1 MCFPCC
7 NLSTKQTSND
17 SNSVVT
23 WRGLFKN
30 TPVNLNCVLDMEVR
44 IKFGKHTESI
54 YDVNIRDD
62 CRPRVGEAST
72 SSETVVMEP
81 AIWFKCLVISYIHL
95 DCDLRR
101 IKFRKSFRLCGG
113 GVPLEAE
120 TEETLQGSNT
130 LCSHYRFSEKSIDAT
145 DYAECYDF
153 ECFLD
158 ELFDQAI
165 ECLNNFRRKEI
176 TLNQFHSHVLR
187 LLHCFVFPSIK
198 FTTCDLP
205 LLLQSQDYIHEQLS
219 NIEKAILKQ
228 DKLVFQTESS
238 LRSQRERLFRTESFH
253 KESYIRHNC
262 KSEFLEIL
270 LKDVERD
277 IFKHDKLLDECQRKI
292 NDLKASRSQNVCT
305 LQIYRKDR
313 DVIHQQ
319 LTNLENIRENI
330 KNVIVRPA
338 LKKKKI
344 RRKKLQK
351 NVFHDIYNE
360 VYKKLLEQKEKLQ
373 NQCFNKVKMVTV
385 REAIT
390 MSIRDI
396 QSVGETLG
404 IDVKI
409 DGSERATDILDVNE
423 KPDYWKTHNEK
434 IAHILANPKETAH
447 KIHVRFCSNI
457 RDRINAFIDENVM
470 FNFGTLKKDTST
482 EFWISPAELSI
493 LNQNTITTH
502 RRRNFTYNS
511 LSNSPD
517 SLSYQS
523 VNSIELPELDDG
535 CCSNKRQSI
544 LSDCFKTIPMKSS
557 LDIICSDIKSHMQNM
572 TYQILP
578 PLLLPEDISPA
589 KLWLI
594 YESHLYL
601 NIMDDILYLYSTAY
615 GSQCQKLISN
625 IANFSVTEFVTD
637 DDFVQHLFSKCDMYD
652 SISQVDSGK
661 SSSNSSEEEEI
672 LNTGNFRLS
681 TSLEDLKWRGS
692 LVRNLYKR
700 ADEECS
706 NLMESLDI
714 SAQSTSLQSSV
725 DSDESFMAR
734 LSANP
739 RPQEPVRTEIYLAK
753 PSRNS
758 QYNTLKFKQ
767 LFTPALVYL
776 DNLSITSSI
785 VAKLRCLTRMF
796 HCLNSTISTLCSVDN
811 KQYCVCSDEILT
823 VAILMLVMLVEPQKL
838 KTFYINL
845 LVIVD
850 LMAPCLIGGIHDCS
864 LTTFY
869 SAFQFISD
877 RIFLMTQKR

>member
-1 MCFPCC
+1 
-7 NLSTKQTSND
+7 
-17 SNSVVT
+17 
-23 WRGLFKN
+23 
-30 TPVNLNCVLDMEVR
+30 MEVR
-44 IKFGKHTESI
+44 IKFGKHTENI
-54 YDVNIRDD
+54 YDINIRDD
-62 CRPRVGEAST
+62 CRPRVGDTAN

-81 AIWFKCLVISYIHL
+81 AIWFKCLVISYIYL

-113 GVPLEAE
+113 GVPHEAE

-130 LCSHYRFSEKSIDAT
+130 LCSHRFSEKSIEAT

-176 TLNQFHSHVLR
+176 TRDQFHSHVLR

-219 NIEKAILKQ
+219 KIEKAILKQ

-277 IFKHDKLLDECQRKI
+277 IFKHDRLLDECQRKI
-292 NDLKASRSQNVCT
+292 NNMKESQNQNICT

-330 KNVIVRPA
+330 KNVTVRPPS
-338 LKKKKI
+338 KKKKF

-385 REAIT
+385 REAVT

-434 IAHILANPKETAH
+434 IAYILANPKEIAH
-447 KIHVRFCSNI
+447 NIHVSFCLNTK
-457 RDRINAFIDENVM
+457 DKINACIDENVL
-470 FNFGTLKKDTST
+470 FNFGTLKRTAST

-502 RRRNFTYNS
+502 QRRNFTYNS

-517 SLSYQS
+517 SVSYQS
-523 VNSIELPELDDG
+523 VNSMELPEFDDG
-535 CCSNKRQSI
+535 SCSNKRQSI

-557 LDIICSDIKSHMQNM
+557 LDIICSDIKNHMQKM
-572 TYQILP
+572 TYQVLP
-578 PLLLPEDISPA
+578 QLLSPEDISPA

-637 DDFVQHLFSKCDMYD
+637 DDFVQHLFSKCDVYD
-652 SISQVDSGK
+652 SIIQVDSGK
-661 SSSNSSEEEEI
+661 SSSNSSEEDI
-672 LNTGNFRLS
+672 PNTGNARLS

-714 SAQSTSLQSSV
+714 CAQSNSLQSSV
-725 DSDESFMAR
+725 DSDESFMNH
-734 LSANP
+734 LPPNP
-739 RPQEPVRTEIYLAK
+739 TPKEPVPTEIPLTK
-753 PSRNS
+753 PFRNS

-785 VAKLRCLTRMF
+785 IAKLRCLTRMF
-796 HCLNSTISTLCSVDN
+796 HCLNSTISTLCSTN
-811 KQYCVCSDEILT
+811 NEQYCVCSDEILT
-823 VAILMLVMLVEPQKL
+823 VAILMFVMLVEPQKL